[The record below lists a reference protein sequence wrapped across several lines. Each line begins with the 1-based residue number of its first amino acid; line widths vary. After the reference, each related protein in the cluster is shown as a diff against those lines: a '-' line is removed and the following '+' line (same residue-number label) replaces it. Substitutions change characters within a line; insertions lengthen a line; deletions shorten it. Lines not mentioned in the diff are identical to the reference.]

1 MFAGNDDFHD
11 VVWVWS
17 VRSHVH
23 KSVNPI
29 KILVKKILETDC
41 TLIMVEAT
49 AVISSLSR
57 TEQVIHMLMEDS
69 DL

>member
-1 MFAGNDDFHD
+1 
-11 VVWVWS
+11 
-17 VRSHVH
+17 
-23 KSVNPI
+23 
-29 KILVKKILETDC
+29 
-41 TLIMVEAT
+41 LIMIEAS